1 MTELEHRIDV
11 FFEGDFKLSKDKIIE
26 VLKDLYENM
35 QQVVD
40 QDDLNNRT
48 EDVRVLL
55 NQFIEKQVVN

>member
-1 MTELEHRIDV
+1 MSELEHRIDK
-11 FFEGDFKLSKDKIIE
+11 FFDGDFKLSKDKIIE

-55 NQFIEKQVVN
+55 NQLVEKQVVN